1 MSELEDKQE
10 NNNKN
15 NLTRFSITMPQD
27 LLDEFDA
34 LIEREE
40 RPNRSD
46 ALRGLVRSYIT
57 QSRWQNDN
65 NINSTVCGT
74 VTLIYDHHVPD
85 LMRSLT
91 AVQHD
96 CGNIILCSSHV
107 HISHETCLECIIMRG
122 AASKIKNFIAELKK
136 IRRIKNIEA
145 AVTSD
150 I

>member
-1 MSELEDKQE
+1 MSELEEKQE

-57 QSRWQNDN
+57 QSRWQSNN
-65 NINSTVCGT
+65 NINNVVCGT
-74 VTLIYDHHVPD
+74 VTLI
-85 LMRSLT
+85 
-91 AVQHD
+91 
-96 CGNIILCSSHV
+96 
-107 HISHETCLECIIMRG
+107 
-122 AASKIKNFIAELKK
+122 
-136 IRRIKNIEA
+136 
-145 AVTSD
+145 
-150 I
+150 

>member
-1 MSELEDKQE
+1 MSELEDKS
-10 NNNKN
+10 NKN

-91 AVQHD
+91 
-96 CGNIILCSSHV
+96 GS
-107 HISHETCLECIIMRG
+107 
-122 AASKIKNFIAELKK
+122 
-136 IRRIKNIEA
+136 
-145 AVTSD
+145 
-150 I
+150 

>member
-1 MSELEDKQE
+1 MCEFEDKS
-10 NNNKN
+10 NKN
-15 NLTRFSITMPQD
+15 NITRFSVTMPQD

-46 ALRGLVRSYIT
+46 ALRGLIRSYIS
-57 QSRWQNDN
+57 QSRWQNN
-65 NINSTVCGT
+65 NINNMLCGT

-85 LMRSLT
+85 LLRSLT

-96 CGNIILCSSHV
+96 CGGIILCSSHV
-107 HISHETCLECIIMRG
+107 HISHETCLECIILRG
-122 AASKIKNFIAELKK
+122 PASEIQNFIAALKK
-136 IRRIKNIEA
+136 IRGIKNIEA
-145 AVTSD
+145 AVTSE